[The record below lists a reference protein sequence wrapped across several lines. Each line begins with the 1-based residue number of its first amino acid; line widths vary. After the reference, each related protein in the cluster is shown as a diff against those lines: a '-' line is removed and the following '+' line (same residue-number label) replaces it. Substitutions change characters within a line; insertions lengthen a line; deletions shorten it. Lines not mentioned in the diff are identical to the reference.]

1 MHTFREADL
10 RTTVN
15 ENPPGTVTVSTLDI
29 TDVRFPPFPDQRPG
43 TAGLR
48 KKVSVFR
55 QPHYLE
61 MFTQAVFT
69 TLRLPAGSRL
79 VIGGDGRFFNN
90 EAIQR
95 LMAVAVANGVNEI
108 IVGQHGL
115 LSTPAASHLI
125 RRRRAAAGF
134 ILTASHNPGG
144 PNGDFGLKFN
154 TPTGGQ
160 APENVTDEV
169 FRVSQQLTGYRRAE
183 LPQVDLARTGS
194 TRVDG
199 VVVEVVDPVA
209 DYATLMESLFDFD
222 RMAAWLRDGHRI
234 RFDAMHGITGPY
246 ARQILVDR
254 LGAPASCL
262 LHAEPLPDF
271 GGLHPDPNPID
282 AAQLVSE
289 SVGISAPAL
298 LAASDGDGDRNMILG
313 PGTFLSPCDS
323 VAVMLANITRIPG
336 YRNGVPGVARS
347 MPTSR
352 ALDVVAASEGL
363 PCYETPT
370 GWRFFCNLLE
380 AGLIGLCGEE
390 SFGTSSAHCREKD
403 GLWAVLFWL
412 NLLAEDG
419 RSLPGILDAHWAR
432 FGRHHYQR
440 WDYVVADAAR
450 AGDLMDALRRLLPAL
465 PGSNPAGGVIQLADD
480 FHYRDPVDASESAHQ
495 GIRLIFSNGERIVYR
510 LSGTGTAGA
519 TLRVY
524 LERHVTAASD
534 IALSTQAA
542 LAPLGQIAAQIAR
555 IGHHTG
561 LSAPTGMI

>member
-1 MHTFREADL
+1 M
-10 RTTVN
+10 
-15 ENPPGTVTVSTLDI
+15 STLDVI
-29 TDVRFPPFPDQRPG
+29 EIACSPFMDQRPG

-48 KKVSVFR
+48 KKVSVFS
-55 QPHYLE
+55 QVHYLE

-69 TLRLPAGSRL
+69 TLRLPAGARL
-79 VIGGDGRFFNN
+79 VIGGDGRYFNR

-95 LMAVAVANGVNEI
+95 LMAVAVANGVQEI

-125 RRRRAAAGF
+125 RQRRASAGF

-144 PNGDFGLKFN
+144 PAGDFGLKFN

-160 APENVTDEV
+160 APEHVTDEV
-169 FRVSQQLTGYRRAE
+169 FRVSQELTSYRLAA
-183 LPQVDLARTGS
+183 LPDIDLSKIGLIEFGTL
-194 TRVDG
+194 RV
-199 VVVEVVDPVA
+199 EIIDPVT
-209 DYATLMESLFDFD
+209 DYARLMESLFDFD
-222 RMAAWLRDGHRI
+222 RMASWLDSGRQL
-234 RFDAMHGITGPY
+234 RFDAMHGVTGPY
-246 ARQILVDR
+246 ARRIFVDR
-254 LGAPASCL
+254 LGAPADCL

-271 GGLHPDPNPID
+271 GGMHPDPNPID
-282 AAQLVSE
+282 AAELVALSR
-289 SVGISAPAL
+289 GTGAAAL

-313 PGTFLSPCDS
+313 PNLFLSPCDS

-336 YRNGVPGVARS
+336 YRDGVPGVARS

-352 ALDVVAASEGL
+352 ALDVVAASQGL

-380 AGLIGLCGEE
+380 AGRIGLCGEE

-412 NLLAEDG
+412 NLLAVDG
-419 RSLPGILDAHWAR
+419 RSLPEILRAHWQQ

-440 WDYVVADAAR
+440 WDYVVEDASR
-450 AGDLMDALRRLLPAL
+450 ASELMATLRTLLPVL
-465 PGSNPAGGVIQLADD
+465 RGTNPAGGVIETADD

-495 GIRLIFSNGERIVYR
+495 GVRLIFSNGGRIVYR

-524 LERHVTAASD
+524 LEQHVTSAAAISQ
-534 IALSTQAA
+534 STAMA
-542 LAPLGQIAAQIAR
+542 ITPLGQLAAQIAR